1 MYLNENQLILW
12 IEEAGQVE
20 QAVNNVLREYKP
32 EYHDEV
38 LKKIAF
44 VAMKQGLFKGSRRA
58 VSHISE
64 PVKQEVL
71 LEMIKQHKRGFGFV
85 NHNFFFTAWLE
96 TIKLLSGENRNYE
109 LMYFITF
116 IVQTYS
122 PSDHFILLVG
132 KALALVDSTM
142 MKPISYGIKEWKNM
156 IDGLQFES
164 FRVFN

>member
-71 LEMIKQHKRGFGFV
+71 LEMIKQHKRGFGFI

-96 TIKLLSGENRNYE
+96 TIKLLSEENRDNE
-109 LMYFITF
+109 LVYYIMF
-116 IVQTYS
+116 IVQKYA
-122 PSDHFILLVG
+122 PSDHLISLVS
-132 KALALVDSTM
+132 KAIGLIDSSM
-142 MKPISYGIKEWKNM
+142 LKPIPYGVREWENT
-156 IDGLQFES
+156 IEDLYFES
-164 FRVFN
+164 FRVY